1 MRKPGT
7 GKSWLAGLLCEQLI
21 LQGYSVCVIDPE
33 GDYRSL
39 EALPG
44 VMMLG
49 GEDPPPSSRELARAL
64 AYSDM
69 SLVIDLSRL
78 SHQAKLEY
86 VDALLP
92 LLATLRRS
100 TGLPHK
106 ILLDEAHYFLN
117 GADANTLIDPE
128 LAGYILVTYR
138 ISALDPGIR
147 TPCDAVVLVTRE
159 TDPAEIDTLTSL
171 CRPQPSDAPS
181 RGLFADL
188 HPSEAVLLPGPV
200 ESQGGSRRFTLAP
213 RLTEHVRHRS
223 SIWRCRSPR
232 RTHSYSRTA
241 ARPDRAPPP
250 EDLCRPAQHA
260 ARRPPAEPFSA
271 PRLLA
276 MDRRGVPGSSAGEA
290 NSGSEDNANSRV
302 DAGIAGEAIAQAIR
316 ARYETVASSLDLVAR
331 SVADGV
337 ARDDRR
343 TSR

>member
-1 MRKPGT
+1 
-7 GKSWLAGLLCEQLI
+7 
-21 LQGYSVCVIDPE
+21 
-33 GDYRSL
+33 
-39 EALPG
+39 
-44 VMMLG
+44 
-49 GEDPPPSSRELARAL
+49 
-64 AYSDM
+64 
-69 SLVIDLSRL
+69 
-78 SHQAKLEY
+78 LEY
-86 VDALLP
+86 VHALLP

-117 GADANTLIDPE
+117 GADADALIDPE

-138 ISALDPGIR
+138 VSALDPGIR

-159 TDPAEIDTLTSL
+159 TDPAEIETLTSL

-200 ESQGGSRRFTLAP
+200 ESQGASRRFTLAP

-223 SIWRCRSPR
+223 KYLDMPVPEALAFVF
-232 RTHSYSRTA
+232 TDGRTA
-241 ARPDRAPPP
+241 GPRATTLKTFVGLLSTLP
-250 EDLCRPAQHA
+250 A
-260 ARRPPAEPFSA
+260 ARLQSHFQRHDFSRWIDEVFRDH
-271 PRLLA
+271 PLA
-276 MDRRGVPGSSAGEA
+276 KRIRVLER
-290 NSGSEDNANSRV
+290 NANSRV